1 MEQLKTSS
9 ILIRHIKKWIELN
22 NINQN
27 QFAKKMNKNPVT
39 ISRWLNGERQM
50 SLKHLD
56 QLSKITD
63 IESNRLIDPKLK
75 MRAEYKIIIE

>member
-1 MEQLKTSS
+1 
-9 ILIRHIKKWIELN
+9 
-22 NINQN
+22 
-27 QFAKKMNKNPVT
+27 MNKNPVT